1 MAKPIVTQ
9 SLVSDAANALKKEG
23 IEPSIIAIQ
32 KHIGAGSF
40 TTIKKFLDVWKE
52 ECDAT
57 LQNAPDTPAELE
69 QKGRELTRAV
79 WVLATQ
85 IAQQAVTQIKEETA
99 QQLSFAEK
107 EAIEAHEEISRL
119 ENIEVQLNN
128 DLQIASTQ
136 LHDAEIQLTEAQ
148 TQAKRIPGLEA
159 DLSAVSRE
167 KAELTEAL
175 VKSRAQLD
183 QLTEQLSTV
192 QQNAQ
197 EASRTSKETNDALR
211 AQLSILKESLDA
223 NQAQLELVQVKNQQ
237 LTQNNL
243 LATEKLHQNEISITT
258 LTTEVKRYVESEAIL
273 KAEKIAADE
282 AKAMVA
288 KLTGQ
293 IELLT
298 QQNASLMAAL
308 QQKN

>member
-99 QQLSFAEK
+99 QQLSVAEK

-119 ENIEVQLNN
+119 ENIEVQLNKYTI
-128 DLQIASTQ
+128 LKFYKHKKQPMLSP
-136 LHDAEIQLTEAQ
+136 
-148 TQAKRIPGLEA
+148 KRC
-159 DLSAVSRE
+159 AVYCN
-167 KAELTEAL
+167 A
-175 VKSRAQLD
+175 
-183 QLTEQLSTV
+183 V
-192 QQNAQ
+192 QQ
-197 EASRTSKETNDALR
+197 K
-211 AQLSILKESLDA
+211 
-223 NQAQLELVQVKNQQ
+223 
-237 LTQNNL
+237 
-243 LATEKLHQNEISITT
+243 
-258 LTTEVKRYVESEAIL
+258 
-273 KAEKIAADE
+273 
-282 AKAMVA
+282 
-288 KLTGQ
+288 
-293 IELLT
+293 
-298 QQNASLMAAL
+298 QQNRSYVLFYVL
-308 QQKN
+308 IKY

>member
-9 SLVSDAANALKKEG
+9 SLVSDAANAMKKEG
-23 IEPSIIAIQ
+23 VEPSIIAIQ

-40 TTIKKFLDVWKE
+40 TTIKRFLDVWKE
-52 ECDAT
+52 ECDAA
-57 LQNAPDTPAELE
+57 LQNAPDTPSEVE

-85 IAQQAVTQIKEETA
+85 LAQQAVIQIKEETA
-99 QQLSFAEK
+99 QQLSVAEK

-159 DLSAVSRE
+159 DLVAVSRE

-183 QLTEQLSTV
+183 QLTEQLSAV

-211 AQLSILKESLDA
+211 AQLSTLKESLDA

-243 LATEKLHQNEISITT
+243 LATEKLHQKEISITT

-298 QQNASLMAAL
+298 QQNASLMAAF

>member
-9 SLVSDAANALKKEG
+9 SLVSDAANAMKKEG

-32 KHIGAGSF
+32 KHIGGGSF
-40 TTIKKFLDVWKE
+40 TTIKKFMDVWKE
-52 ECDAT
+52 ECDAA
-57 LQNAPDTPAELE
+57 LQSAPDTPEEVE

-85 IAQQAVTQIKEETA
+85 LAQQAVTQIKEETA
-99 QQLSFAEK
+99 QQLSVAEK

-148 TQAKRIPGLEA
+148 TQAKRIPSLEA

-197 EASRTSKETNDALR
+197 EASRTSKETNEALR
-211 AQLSILKESLDA
+211 AQLSTLKESLDA

>member
-9 SLVSDAANALKKEG
+9 SLVSDAANAMKKDG

-40 TTIKKFLDVWKE
+40 TTIKKFLDVWKD
-52 ECDAT
+52 ECDAA
-57 LQNAPDTPAELE
+57 LQSAPDTPAEVE

-99 QQLSFAEK
+99 QQLSVAEK

-128 DLQIASTQ
+128 DLQIASKQ

-148 TQAKRIPGLEA
+148 TQAKRIPVLEA
-159 DLSAVSRE
+159 DLSTVNRE

-175 VKSRAQLD
+175 LKSRAQLE
-183 QLTEQLSTV
+183 QLTEQLSTM

-197 EASRTSKETNDALR
+197 EALTTSKETCDALR
-211 AQLSILKESLDA
+211 SQLLTLKESLDA
-223 NQAQLELVQVKNQQ
+223 NQEQLDSIQRKNQQ
-237 LTQNNL
+237 LIQDNR
-243 LATEKLHQNEISITT
+243 LATEKLHQSEISITT
-258 LTTEVKRYVESEAIL
+258 LTAEVKRYVELEVNL
-273 KAEKIAADE
+273 KAEKMAADE
-282 AKAMVA
+282 AKEMVA

-298 QQNASLMAAL
+298 QQNASLMMAL